1 MALFYRIEDIRGGGK
16 KTMTLARAKAIV
28 ARELMIRPLYVS
40 IDPDGEYIRVEFA
53 TPKPRRRARPSRRRK
68 PQKSS
73 NSLKFI
79 GIEFTPR

>member
-1 MALFYRIEDIRGGGK
+1 MALFYRIEDLRGSH

-28 ARELMIRPLYVS
+28 ARELKITPLYISVDS
-40 IDPDGEYIRVEFA
+40 DGEYIRVDFA

-68 PQKSS
+68 PQKSN